1 MSLRSQ
7 AALDLQ
13 AIYTQDGEDIV
24 LTDPDSIDHEIKGMV
39 NRRDAQIDPDTGI
52 QITAPVTSITVAL
65 ADLSTDP
72 TEEWSVATTD
82 VQGNA
87 LSGQVRDPRFD
98 RTRGELTFF
107 LEAVN

>member
-13 AIYTQDGEDIV
+13 TIYTQDGEDIV
-24 LTDPDSIDHEIKGMV
+24 LTDPDSIDHEVKGMV

-65 ADLSTDP
+65 ADLSVDP

-87 LSGQVRDPRFD
+87 LTGQMVDLRFD